1 MEALNFI
8 IGLVIIGIIL
18 VAYTTYLLMKWW
30 ESYLGK
36 KRFNKGNIA
45 ECKAKKLLKK
55 NGFKIL
61 EEQYP
66 LKHQFKINDQ
76 LITVDLAVDYLV
88 EHKGVKYLAEVKS
101 GKSAGRVQHKDT
113 RRQLIEYHVI
123 NPFDGLLLVDMEY
136 KTIQQVEF

>member
-45 ECKAKKLLKK
+45 ERKAKKAIKEK
-55 NGFKIL
+55 WF
-61 EEQYP
+61 
-66 LKHQFKINDQ
+66 
-76 LITVDLAVDYLV
+76 
-88 EHKGVKYLAEVKS
+88 
-101 GKSAGRVQHKDT
+101 
-113 RRQLIEYHVI
+113 
-123 NPFDGLLLVDMEY
+123 
-136 KTIQQVEF
+136 